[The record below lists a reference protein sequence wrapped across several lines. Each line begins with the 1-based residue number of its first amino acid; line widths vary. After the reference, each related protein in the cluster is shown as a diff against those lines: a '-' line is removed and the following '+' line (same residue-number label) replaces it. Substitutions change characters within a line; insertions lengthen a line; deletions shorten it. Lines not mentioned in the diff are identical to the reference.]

1 MVGTGSGAGLFWN
14 VGSSAVLDT
23 YTIFMGN
30 ILALT
35 SVDAK
40 TGASN
45 QCGRLLADTGAVTLS
60 HNSLSGQC
68 AGALLGS
75 GGLGG
80 GLDVTGVAGAREVS
94 ILASAPLAAVP
105 LAVVPVP
112 GAFGLLA
119 LGLAGLGVR
128 RGRRVARH
136 GVIGA

>member
-94 ILASAPLAAVP
+94 ILASAPLA
-105 LAVVPVP
+105 VVPVP